1 MSAIDLGLQFE
12 LFFVGICQR
21 ADVFSMCHLRRV
33 KYAQEGMV
41 DNGGLSLSRRVSSK
55 SLCGFS

>member
-1 MSAIDLGLQFE
+1 MFAIDLGLQFE

-41 DNGGLSLSRRVSSK
+41 DIEVSP
-55 SLCGFS
+55 